1 MRLSKVKSR
10 LVSIYNYSIG
20 LLPVKLANRLIWVDR
35 QMDWSISIYE
45 GRDFLNLQPT
55 AVVVNPVLSRRDVTD
70 VMASFVADPFM
81 LSFGDE
87 WLMFFEVFNHKKRK
101 GELAFARSE
110 DGYKWKYQQII
121 ISEEFHLSY
130 PYVFE
135 FESDWYMIPESC
147 EANSVRL
154 YKAKK
159 FPDTWEFVTEILVGH
174 RFVDASIL
182 NFNGLWWLFV
192 GVEPS
197 SGGACNQLKLYYAD
211 SLLSNW
217 VEHPMSPIVSNNSQ
231 ISRPAGRM
239 RQIADCRRQ
248 GKAQR
253 AIRFTQDCQ
262 VTYGYNVSAIEIELL
277 TTTEY
282 IESKIQTDGAYLFEL
297 GTMPSNRI
305 GMHHLDFIMLND
317 DRCIACVDAR

>member
-20 LLPVKLANRLIWVDR
+20 LLPVKLANQLIWIDR

-45 GRDFLNLQPT
+45 GRDFLNLKPT
-55 AVVVNPVLSRRDVTD
+55 AVVKNPVLSRRDVTD
-70 VMASFVADPFM
+70 VVASFVADPFM
-81 LSFGDE
+81 MQIGDK
-87 WLMFFEVFNHKKRK
+87 WVMFFEVFNHKQRK
-101 GELAFARSE
+101 GELAFASSK
-110 DGYKWKYQQII
+110 DGYNWSYQQII

-159 FPDTWEFVTEILVGH
+159 FPNRWEFVTEILVGH

-197 SGGACNQLKLYYAD
+197 DGGTCNLLRLYYAD

-217 VEHPMSPIVSNNSQ
+217 VEHPMSPIVSDNSE

-239 RQIADCRRQ
+239 RQIAE
-248 GKAQR
+248 R

-262 VTYGYNVSAIEIELL
+262 VTYGYNVSAIEIKSL
-277 TTTEY
+277 TKDEY
-282 IESKIQTDGAYLFEL
+282 VESKIQPDGAYLFEL
-297 GTMPSNRI
+297 GTMPSNRV
-305 GMHHLDFIMLND
+305 GMHHIDFVMLND
-317 DRCIACVDAR
+317 DRCVACVDAR

>member
-1 MRLSKVKSR
+1 MQLSKVKSR
-10 LVSIYNYSIG
+10 IVDIYNYAIG
-20 LLPVKLANRLIWVDR
+20 LLPVKLANKLIWVDR

-45 GRDFLNLQPT
+45 GRDFTKLKP
-55 AVVVNPVLSRRDVTD
+55 AAAIENPVLSRRDVTD
-70 VMASFVADPFM
+70 ILASFVADPFM
-81 LSFGDE
+81 IRSGDE
-87 WLMFFEVFNHKKRK
+87 WLMFFEIFNHKQRK
-101 GELAFARSE
+101 GELAFASSK
-110 DGYKWKYQQII
+110 DGYKWNYQQVI
-121 ISEEFHLSY
+121 ISEAFHLSY

-135 FESDWYMIPESC
+135 FESDWYLIPESC

-159 FPDTWEFVTEILVGH
+159 FPETWEFVTEILVGQ

-197 SGGACNQLKLYYAD
+197 NGVACNLLKLYYAD

-239 RQIADCRRQ
+239 REIKNRP
-248 GKAQR
+248 
-253 AIRFTQDCQ
+253 IRFTQDCQ
-262 VTYGYNVSAIEIELL
+262 VNYGYNVTAIEIESL
-277 TTTEY
+277 TTDDYREA
-282 IESKIQTDGAYLFEL
+282 KIHADAGYLFEL
-297 GTMPSNRI
+297 GTMPSNRV
-305 GMHHLDFIMLND
+305 GMHHIDFIMLND